1 MGDNADAFPNDATET
16 LDTDGDGMGDN
27 EQAVLEAKLAK
38 EEEEAAAAAQRN
50 LLIGIGLAMIA
61 ITAAVVVVLRKRMA
75 DGDEGAAKDFG
86 ATELPGG
93 MPDMSAQ
100 PAQSYGATAI
110 AMPDMTAQPVAT
122 PAVVEPEPVAVPAE
136 PTVVNQW
143 TDENGHTWRVMSDGT
158 NRWWNGTDWQQV

>member
-1 MGDNADAFPNDATET
+1 MNADVFPEDPTEWADSDGDGVGDNADAFPNDATET

-50 LLIGIGLAMIA
+50 LLVGIGLATIA

-100 PAQSYGATAI
+100 PR
-110 AMPDMTAQPVAT
+110 PVLRCDRHRHARHDGST
-122 PAVVEPEPVAVPAE
+122 RC
-136 PTVVNQW
+136 
-143 TDENGHTWRVMSDGT
+143 HTGRG
-158 NRWWNGTDWQQV
+158 